1 METSNEGWSYS
12 GVFICILSIV
22 FLVIAI
28 LSSYIDFSFNM
39 FWVVGITLAI
49 FLLFYCITKGYSRE
63 KSILRKRLES
73 LSADKEDSDE
83 IKIIRAHMQYLRD
96 KKKPTACYDTTQT
109 VTETEIT
116 AYQHFCD
123 AFAGCLTMSA
133 IWQVEQQKTYTTT
146 KKPLSWCLATNRSY
160 ILPNPTP
167 AIDTLQQGPV
177 YFYPHFALHY
187 ITNVNYEVWY
197 YNQIDLSVEHTIGM
211 EIEGQVP
218 SDSECIDKTWLHTTK
233 DGSPDLRYSYNP
245 TLYNLKYG
253 VVRLE
258 TPMGTLVYYTSRYNG
273 LVALETAFEEL
284 KHPNKTKVGDTI
296 EHPNNALTGDI
307 VSEPHTITHS
317 YFDDLT
323 EVVCNLYNFICKQA
337 EKVIMQII
345 IEESDIEIDF
355 GNGAL
360 KDPKDILLT
369 LTYIDLIGGH
379 MRMGHLIDTR
389 ESQSLGILLF
399 HYMQTCN
406 GETLPYKRIGKIDDD
421 LYQSENG
428 IIYNDII
435 QNLAK
440 QPQKDTLFL
449 TVPIMRKCRQDVFD
463 EYKVKMYRY
472 FSVASK
478 GDATVSNDESAFLS
492 SIMSLPYEQ
501 PTPHSNDET
510 TLSKKQTADVVM
522 DIPTIDPMSEL
533 KELIGLDVVKKEI
546 ETLTNFI
553 KIQQLR
559 TQKGLKTSSVSYHC
573 VFTGNP
579 GTGKTTVAR
588 IVASI
593 YKDFGILKKGHLVE
607 TDRSGLVAEYV
618 GQTAVKTNKKIDE
631 ALDGVLFIDEAYSL
645 VGDGQ
650 DYGKEAI
657 AALLK
662 RMEDERERLV
672 VILAGY
678 SDEMK
683 QFIDSNP
690 GLQSRFNRYIEFPDY
705 SANELMQIFEFNIK
719 KFDYSITPAAKN
731 ALQDFFDQ
739 AVASKDKNFGNA
751 RFVRNI
757 FEKTLERQA
766 NRLAAISNLTTDKLS
781 TIDVEDIPLD
791 NE

>member
-1 METSNEGWSYS
+1 METSNNGCFYT
-12 GVFICILSIV
+12 GVFLSILSIV
-22 FLVIAI
+22 FLIIAI
-28 LSSYIDFSFNM
+28 LSSYTDFLFNM
-39 FWVVGITLAI
+39 FWVIGITIAI
-49 FLLFYCITKGYSRE
+49 FLLFYCITKGYSNE
-63 KSILRKRLES
+63 NSILKKRLES
-73 LSADKEDSDE
+73 LSADNDSDE

-96 KKKPTACYDTTQT
+96 KKKPSACYDTTLT
-109 VTETEIT
+109 ATETEHT

-123 AFAGCLTMSA
+123 AFADCLTMSA
-133 IWQVEQQKTYTTT
+133 IWQVEQQKTYTTI
-146 KKPLSWCLATNRSY
+146 KKPLSWCLATNRPY

-167 AIDTLQQGPV
+167 AIDTLQQGPI

-187 ITNVNYEVWY
+187 VTNVNYEVWY
-197 YNQIDLSVEHTIGM
+197 YDQLDLSVEHTIGM

-245 TLYNLKYG
+245 TLYSLKYG

-258 TPMGTLVYYTSRYNG
+258 TPMGILVYYASRYNG
-273 LVALETAFEEL
+273 LVELETAFEEL
-284 KHPNKTKVGDTI
+284 KNPNKTKVCDTI
-296 EHPNNALTGDI
+296 EYANNS
-307 VSEPHTITHS
+307 VSGNVSPESHTIITHS

-323 EVVCNLYNFICKQA
+323 EVVRNLYNFICKQA
-337 EKVIMQII
+337 ERVIMQII
-345 IEESDIEIDF
+345 IEESDIEIDL
-355 GNGAL
+355 GTGVL
-360 KDPKDILLT
+360 KDPKEILLT

-379 MRMGHLIDTR
+379 MRMGHVINTR
-389 ESQSLGILLF
+389 KAQALGVFLF
-399 HYMQTCN
+399 HYMQNCD
-406 GETLPYKRIGKIDDD
+406 GETVPYKRIAQIDDN
-421 LYQSENG
+421 LYQSENN
-428 IIYNDII
+428 IVYNGII

-492 SIMSLPYEQ
+492 SIMSLPYKLS
-501 PTPHSNDET
+501 PHNNDGT
-510 TLSKKQTADVVM
+510 MLTQKQTTDAVM
-522 DIPTIDPMSEL
+522 DIPTTDPMSALNEL
-533 KELIGLDVVKKEI
+533 VGLDAVKKEI

-559 TQKGLKTSSVSYHC
+559 IQKGLKTSSVSYHC
-573 VFTGNP
+573 IFTGNP

-593 YKDFGILKKGHLVE
+593 YKDLGVLKKGHLVE
-607 TDRSGLVAEYV
+607 TDRAGLVAEYV

-645 VGDGQ
+645 IGKGQ

-657 AALLK
+657 ATLLK

-690 GLQSRFNRYIEFPDY
+690 GLQSRFNRYIEFSDY
-705 SANELMQIFEFNIK
+705 SANELMQIFDFNIK
-719 KFDYSITPAAKN
+719 KYDYTITPPARN

-739 AVASKDKNFGNA
+739 AIASKDKNFGNA

-757 FEKTLERQA
+757 FEKTLECQA
-766 NRLAAISNLTTDKLS
+766 NRLAAIGNLTTDKLS
-781 TIDVEDIPLD
+781 IIDVEDLPLN